1 MFQFHA
7 FMLLWMLKTQHLWT
21 SSDWIQTL
29 TSAHIIFNT
38 CHVWTIRTNS
48 KRTCNSCNFIPK
60 LSHIRTWTHVTTN
73 WKVKWFLSHWLLK
86 PNDSFHFFLPQRARG
101 KQKNDSRD
109 LLTGL
114 SGAARCRLKQ
124 PEPEAELAWT
134 GPVVTDWDPTSDA
147 RRQRLLLLKVNHCR
161 TAAQLL
167 LILDWLVV
175 RWAVGLRCE
184 SQPKGAL

>member
-1 MFQFHA
+1 
-7 FMLLWMLKTQHLWT
+7 MLLFILLFLLLITVVLVYSHAHT
-21 SSDWIQTL
+21 SHATRDTTGL
-29 TSAHIIFNT
+29 N
-38 CHVWTIRTNS
+38 CHVWDSADVSRRMS
-48 KRTCNSCNFIPK
+48 
-60 LSHIRTWTHVTTN
+60 WTHVTTN

-161 TAAQLL
+161 TATQLL
-167 LILDWLVV
+167 LIFDWLVV
-175 RWAVGLRCE
+175 RRAVGLRCE
-184 SQPKGAL
+184 SRPKGALKGDAEEYG